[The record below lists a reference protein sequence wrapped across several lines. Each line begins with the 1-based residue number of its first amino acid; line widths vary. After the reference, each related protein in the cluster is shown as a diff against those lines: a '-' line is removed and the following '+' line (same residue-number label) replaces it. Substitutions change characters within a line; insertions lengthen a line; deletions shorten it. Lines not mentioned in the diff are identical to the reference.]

1 MALLAGR
8 TGATPEG
15 LSAKVLQR
23 PAIQSV
29 CGASVAHRGADRCIR
44 ADCTLNDCPG
54 ILNRLTV
61 CSEPAGRAFACGW
74 TPLRYRRFVLGL
86 WSLIMMMKRP
96 GGRPS
101 HAMRIA
107 AGLAALALGGCG
119 ALMSPHAYVARA
131 QREMKAGQWHAAAF
145 DLRAALHKA
154 PNDAQAW
161 TLLARLSLRA
171 GDVTGAQSA
180 LSHATAAG
188 AHGMAIDELQA
199 RTWLAGGQAHE
210 LLQALARHTLK
221 IPQPERT
228 LLTARAW
235 LESAHPRRALA
246 LVQPLLAR
254 EPKLAEARDLVAR
267 AQIAQGKFPEALATI
282 ATAIR
287 NDPHS
292 PAPRL
297 IEGRIEAAFGQFPAA
312 EQALRA
318 ALARM
323 PPTEPLTRRVE
334 ALVTLSESRLALGE
348 IKAAGASVA
357 ALTHVAPQAP
367 MTGLLQARMKLV
379 HGDFQGATD
388 QLERLVQ
395 AAPRFVPARTLLGAT
410 LLQRG
415 QLEQAQQQLQE
426 AVALAP
432 GSVEA
437 RKLLAQ
443 VQLKLGLPREAVDVL
458 APALDVPQLNSQL
471 LPVLGAAVQNSADS
485 QRLIA
490 ALEHTAQRHPN
501 APQLWVSLAQL
512 ELGAGEPGRA
522 LAALGRAPNT
532 ADLLRDRLLI
542 GAQLEAHGQGAA
554 AAVVAQLL
562 SAQPRDAG
570 VLVLGASYFAAQHQ
584 LARARSLLH
593 QALAIEPDNWAAWVA
608 LARVEDSSGDTAT
621 AQRQLQ
627 AALAAH
633 PQILQLRLAL
643 ADALARARQF
653 DQARALLAGAAQ
665 AARQPAVQFALAR
678 LALLQG
684 NVAQANQSLAHAI
697 AARPGS
703 AATVEQAG
711 LLLFADHQN
720 EAALARFAQAAQLEP
735 GNPLYWLNTARAQL
749 AVNQPLAAEA
759 SLEKAVRL
767 QPNWLPAEDLLVGI
781 DLRQGKAQAALMR
794 VKALLRQDPN
804 DPQALTLEGDVEL
817 AANQPAAALGAYA
830 AAQRIRPS
838 ALGAVKLYQAE
849 RAAHRP
855 DPALPLKQWLARS
868 PGDWAVRTVLGDYE
882 LLVARQPRRAV
893 RDLRAAIAQNPA
905 DVVALNNLAWAMGR
919 AGDPRAARF
928 AERAYKLA
936 PQSPA
941 VNDTLGWILV
951 RQGHSAAALR
961 YLARATRLDPG
972 DPQLQYHYAYGL
984 AKTGQSAQARG
995 ILQHLLADPRPFKAR
1010 AAAKR
1015 LLATLK
1021 T

>member
-1 MALLAGR
+1 
-8 TGATPEG
+8 
-15 LSAKVLQR
+15 
-23 PAIQSV
+23 
-29 CGASVAHRGADRCIR
+29 
-44 ADCTLNDCPG
+44 
-54 ILNRLTV
+54 
-61 CSEPAGRAFACGW
+61 
-74 TPLRYRRFVLGL
+74 
-86 WSLIMMMKRP
+86 MMKRP
-96 GGRPS
+96 GVNRAR
-101 HAMRIA
+101 AMRIA
-107 AGLAALALGGCG
+107 TGLAALALGGCG
-119 ALMSPHAYVARA
+119 ALMSPHAHILRA
-131 QREMKAGQWHAAAF
+131 QREMKAGQWQAAAF

-188 AHGMAIDELQA
+188 ARGPEIDDLKA
-199 RTWLAGGQAHE
+199 RTLLASGQGHE
-210 LLQALARHTLK
+210 LLQALAQHALT
-221 IPQPERT
+221 IPEPERT
-228 LLTARAW
+228 LFAGRAW
-235 LESAHPRRALA
+235 LESGKPQRALA

-254 EPKLAEARDLVAR
+254 EPKLTEARDLLAR
-267 AQIAQGKFPEALATI
+267 AEVAQGKFPEALAAI
-282 ATAIR
+282 DTAIH
-287 NDPHS
+287 NDPHAA
-292 PAPRL
+292 APRL

-312 EQALRA
+312 EAALSA

-323 PPTEPLTRRVE
+323 PPTEPLTRRAE

-348 IKAAGASVA
+348 IKAAGMSVA
-357 ALTHVAPQAP
+357 ALSRIAPQAP
-367 MTGLLQARMKLV
+367 MTELLQARMKLV

-415 QLEQAQQQLQE
+415 QVEQAEQQLQQ

-432 GSVEA
+432 DSVEA

-443 VQLKLGLPREAVDVL
+443 VQLKLGSPREAVDVL
-458 APALDVPQLNSQL
+458 APALNVPQLDSQL
-471 LPVLGAAVQNSADS
+471 LPMLGAAVQNSGDS

-501 APQLWVSLAQL
+501 APQPWVSLAQL
-512 ELGAGEPGRA
+512 ELGAGEPNRA
-522 LAALGRAPNT
+522 LAALREVPNT

-542 GAQLEAHGQGAA
+542 DAQLAAHGQGAA
-554 AAVVAQLL
+554 AAAVAQLL
-562 SAQPRDAG
+562 SAQPHDAG
-570 VLVLGASYFAAQHQ
+570 VLELAASYCAAQHQ

-593 QALAIEPDNWAAWVA
+593 QALAITPEDWGAWVA
-608 LARVEDSSGDTAT
+608 LARVEEASGDTAT

-653 DQARALLAGAAQ
+653 GQSRALLTATAQ

-684 NVAQANQSLAHAI
+684 NVAQAHTALERAI
-697 AARPGS
+697 AARGGS

-711 LLLFADHQN
+711 LLLFVAHQN
-720 EAALARFAQAAQLEP
+720 EAALAQFAQAAQLEP
-735 GNPLYWLNTARAQL
+735 GNPLYWLNTARAEL
-749 AVNQPLAAEA
+749 AVDQPLAAKA

-767 QPNWLPAEDLLVGI
+767 QPNWLPAEELLVGI
-781 DLRQGKAQAALMR
+781 DLRQGKAPAALMR
-794 VKALLRQDPN
+794 VKALLGQDPN

-817 AANQPAAALGAYA
+817 AAQQPAAALAAYA

-838 ALGAVKLYQAE
+838 ALGAVELYRAE

-855 DPALPLKQWLARS
+855 DPAGPLRQWLARS
-868 PGDWAVRTVLGDYE
+868 PWDWAVRTVLGDYE
-882 LLVARQPRRAV
+882 LLVARQPRRAL

-919 AGDPRAARF
+919 TGDPRAAGL

-936 PQSPA
+936 PQSAA

-961 YLARATRLDPG
+961 YLARAARLDPG

-995 ILQHLLADPRPFKAR
+995 ILQHVLADPRPFKAR
-1010 AAAKR
+1010 AAAQR